1 MKLIPSN
8 RPFDAV
14 VVGELLVHLCSAI
27 VQQNWKNAVLFEK
40 RLGGNA
46 GVLSKFL
53 SVLGNRTALISSV
66 GTDVFG
72 DELISDLTKYE
83 VDIQYV
89 TKNTKFSTGAI
100 VGLNTNDPHLQ
111 IVHRGADKQIKASQ
125 VEDALL
131 EQTSVF
137 HTSLFALSELPAREV
152 ILEAAYRA
160 SVWRCAVSFDI
171 NFSLNMLSMQS
182 IAWEIIE
189 RFCATGAI
197 VKITEAEAKLLYG
210 QSDIR
215 AQTVF
220 SNLHKFG
227 AKLVCIVLQEGG
239 CLLSFE
245 SGKQQFELLDN
256 LATPLFYGY
265 DLVFWSGFLT
275 SLIDGNEILTSAK
288 FGLAVAQNFQQQ
300 QGVFGQN
307 FDKFQLYKS
316 IKK

>member
-131 EQTSVF
+131 EQTSAF

-215 AQTVF
+215 A
-220 SNLHKFG
+220 
-227 AKLVCIVLQEGG
+227 
-239 CLLSFE
+239 